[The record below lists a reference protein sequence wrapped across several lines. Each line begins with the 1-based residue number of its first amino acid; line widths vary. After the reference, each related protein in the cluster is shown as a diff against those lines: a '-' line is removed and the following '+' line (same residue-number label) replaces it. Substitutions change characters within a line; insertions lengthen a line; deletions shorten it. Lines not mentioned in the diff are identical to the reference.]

1 MSEER
6 RENIKV
12 KRPRGPGG
20 HGPMGVGAV
29 ENAEDFKGTVVKF
42 SKRYLEKYKIPLI
55 IVFIFAIA
63 STIFTIVGPKILGN
77 ATTEIYTGIVGKI
90 SGTGGINFDKILEI
104 ILILVGLYAISA
116 VFSLIQSLVMT
127 RVSQTLTYKMRD
139 ELSKKIHKLPMNF
152 FDKKIKVKYYL
163 F

>member
-42 SKRYLEKYKIPLI
+42 SKRYLEKI
-55 IVFIFAIA
+55 
-63 STIFTIVGPKILGN
+63 
-77 ATTEIYTGIVGKI
+77 
-90 SGTGGINFDKILEI
+90 
-104 ILILVGLYAISA
+104 
-116 VFSLIQSLVMT
+116 
-127 RVSQTLTYKMRD
+127 
-139 ELSKKIHKLPMNF
+139 
-152 FDKKIKVKYYL
+152 
-163 F
+163 